1 MKHINGFQ
9 KIKRVGQILKILSK
23 HGFHEVIS
31 RSNLDRILPDSF
43 LFWNSHARK
52 VFEENFNVRVRLAIE
67 ELGPT
72 FIKLGQLLSNR
83 PDIIPKDLQEELVKL
98 QDDVALED
106 IDVRKRLAEELEID
120 LDKHFINIESKPI
133 ASASIAQVYRAT
145 LLNGKEVVI
154 KAKREEI
161 DEVIQADLDFIKDL
175 VRLLQRKYE
184 VVYKMNLYQ
193 IVLSFESSLL
203 NELSFTNELN
213 NIERFRRN
221 FLENKDIHI
230 PKVYRKYSTD
240 TLICMEYIDGVKVND
255 IEGIEGYGLYAK
267 SVLQNVLDL
276 YLEQVLMH
284 GFFHADPHPGNV
296 FVNKHGQIVFIDFG
310 AMGFM
315 IPEDRK
321 IIESMVLD
329 FLANDAKSL
338 IKNIKRLAIVHHIED
353 ERRLE
358 RDAYEIFEMIKQ
370 NALDDID
377 ISVMLQKLNL
387 VLQSNHILLP
397 DFVYLLL
404 RGVSILEGT
413 GRQLDADLNV
423 PESIEPF
430 AKKIAAQKFSSEYI
444 ISQLKEKAKFAKD
457 VLTEVPL
464 DLLTILEKVKDDKIT
479 VNHKM
484 QDFDNLQL
492 ILHRMGNKF
501 LLSILAMT
509 FGVGASILAHGR
521 VGYLIWGIPILSWFG
536 FIMSFILCFALL
548 SHLYKSK

>member
-1 MKHINGFQ
+1 MQFNGFQ

-23 HGFHEVIS
+23 HGFDEIIS
-31 RSNLDRILPDSF
+31 RSNIDRLLPDSF
-43 LFWNSHARK
+43 LFWNNHAK
-52 VFEENFNVRVRLAIE
+52 KIFEDDFNTRIRMAIE

-72 FIKLGQLLSNR
+72 FVKLGQLLSNR

-98 QDDVALED
+98 QDDVMQSP
-106 IDVRKRLAEELEID
+106 IDLRAVLASELEID
-120 LDKHFINIESKPI
+120 LDAHFSEINVVPI
-133 ASASIAQVYRAT
+133 ASASIAQVY
-145 LLNGKEVVI
+145 
-154 KAKREEI
+154 KAKLINGQDVVLKVKRAGI
-161 DEVIQADLDFIKDL
+161 DEVIRADLDFIKDL
-175 VRLLQRKYE
+175 VQLLQRKYE
-184 VVYKMNLYQ
+184 VIYKMNLYQ

-221 FLENKDIHI
+221 FALNNDVYV
-230 PKVYRKYSTD
+230 PKVHRQYSTD
-240 TLICMEYIDGVKVND
+240 RVLCLEFIEGVKVND
-255 IEGIEGYGLYAK
+255 LEGFKRYGLYTK

-296 FVNKHGQIVFIDFG
+296 LVNKRGQVVFLDFG

-315 IPEDRK
+315 IPQDRN
-321 IIESMVLD
+321 IIEAMVLD

-338 IKNIKRLAIVHHIED
+338 IKNIKKLAVVHHIED

-377 ISVMLQKLNL
+377 ISVMLQKLNI

-397 DFVYLLL
+397 DFVYILL

-413 GRQLDADLNV
+413 GRQLDAELNV

-430 AKKIAAQKFSSEYI
+430 AKKIAQEKLSAEYLI
-444 ISQLKEKAKFAKD
+444 QQLKEKAKFAKD
-457 VLTEVPL
+457 VLTEVPV
-464 DLLTILEKVKDDKIT
+464 DLLELLEKVKNDKVT
-479 VNHKM
+479 LNHKM

-509 FGVGASILAHGR
+509 FGVGASIMAHGR
-521 VGYLIWGIPILSWFG
+521 VGYLVWGIPVLSWFG
-536 FIMSFILCFALL
+536 FIASFIICFALL
-548 SHLYKSK
+548 NHLYKSK

>member
-1 MKHINGFQ
+1 MMHINGFQ

-23 HGFHEVIS
+23 HGFDEIIS

-43 LFWNSHARK
+43 LFWNNHARK
-52 VFEENFNVRVRLAIE
+52 IFEDDFNVRIRLAIE

-83 PDIIPKDLQEELVKL
+83 PDIIPEDLQEELIKL
-98 QDDVALED
+98 QDEVPAESID
-106 IDVRKRLAEELEID
+106 IRIRIENDLEIRFED
-120 LDKHFINIESKPI
+120 HFLSIDPVPI
-133 ASASIAQVYRAT
+133 ASASIAQVYKAV
-145 LLNGKEVVI
+145 LLNGKEVVF
-154 KAKREEI
+154 KVKRSQI
-161 DEVIQADLDFIKDL
+161 DEAIRADLDFIKDL
-175 VRLLQRKYE
+175 VKLLQRKYE
-184 VVYKMNLYQ
+184 VIYKMNLYQ

-221 FLENKDIHI
+221 FAVNKEVHV

-240 TLICMEYIDGVKVND
+240 TLICMEFIDGVKVND
-255 IEGIEGYGLYAK
+255 EEGLKKYGLYPK
-267 SVLQNVLDL
+267 SVLQNLLDL

-296 FVNKHGQIVFIDFG
+296 FVNQKGQVVFIDFG
-310 AMGFM
+310 SMGFM
-315 IPEDRK
+315 IPEDRN
-321 IIESMVLD
+321 IIEAMVLD
-329 FLANDAKSL
+329 FLANDAKGL
-338 IKNIKRLAIVHHIED
+338 IKNIKKLAIVHHIED

-377 ISVMLQKLNL
+377 ISVMLNKLNI

-397 DFVYLLL
+397 DFVYILL

-413 GRQLDADLNV
+413 GRQIDAELNV
-423 PESIEPF
+423 PESIAPF
-430 AKKIAAQKFSSEYI
+430 AKKIAAQKLSPEYLI
-444 ISQLKEKAKFAKD
+444 AQLKEKAKFAKD
-457 VLTEVPL
+457 VLTEVPEDLL
-464 DLLTILEKVKDDKIT
+464 DLLEKVKNDK
-479 VNHKM
+479 VMLNHKM

-521 VGYLIWGIPILSWFG
+521 VGYLIGGIPVLSWFG
-536 FIMSFILCFALL
+536 FIMSFIICFMLL
-548 SHLYKSK
+548 NHLYKSK

>member
-1 MKHINGFQ
+1 MMHINGFQ

-23 HGFHEVIS
+23 HGFDEIIS

-43 LFWNSHARK
+43 LFWNNHARK
-52 VFEENFNVRVRLAIE
+52 IFEDDFNVRIRLAIE

-83 PDIIPKDLQEELVKL
+83 PDIIPEDLQEELIKL
-98 QDDVALED
+98 QDEVPAESID
-106 IDVRKRLAEELEID
+106 IRIRIENDLEIRFED
-120 LDKHFINIESKPI
+120 HFLSIDPVPI
-133 ASASIAQVYRAT
+133 ASASIAQVYKAV
-145 LLNGKEVVI
+145 LLNGKEVVF
-154 KAKREEI
+154 KVKRSQI
-161 DEVIQADLDFIKDL
+161 DEAIRADLDFIKDL
-175 VRLLQRKYE
+175 VKLLQRKYE
-184 VVYKMNLYQ
+184 VIYKMNLYQ

-221 FLENKDIHI
+221 FADNKEVHV

-240 TLICMEYIDGVKVND
+240 TLICMEFIDGVKVND
-255 IEGIEGYGLYAK
+255 EEGLKKYGLYPK
-267 SVLQNVLDL
+267 SVLQNLLDL

-296 FVNKHGQIVFIDFG
+296 FVNQKGQVVFIDFG
-310 AMGFM
+310 SMGFM
-315 IPEDRK
+315 IPEDRN
-321 IIESMVLD
+321 IIEAMVLD
-329 FLANDAKSL
+329 FLANDAKGL
-338 IKNIKRLAIVHHIED
+338 IKNIKKLAIVHHIED

-377 ISVMLQKLNL
+377 ISVMLNKLNI

-397 DFVYLLL
+397 DFVYILL

-413 GRQLDADLNV
+413 GRQIDAELNV
-423 PESIEPF
+423 PESIAPF
-430 AKKIAAQKFSSEYI
+430 AKKIAAQKLSPEYLI
-444 ISQLKEKAKFAKD
+444 AQLKEKAKFAKD
-457 VLTEVPL
+457 VLTEVPEDLL
-464 DLLTILEKVKDDKIT
+464 DLLEKVKNDK
-479 VNHKM
+479 VMLNHKM

-521 VGYLIWGIPILSWFG
+521 VGYLIGGIPVLSWFG
-536 FIMSFILCFALL
+536 FIMSFIICFMLL